1 MVLVEAQHNLS
12 KPGTDLGRTMVLP
25 ALKLDL
31 NGFELRDH
39 SLRQRFSHLQHGM
52 MILLVRE
59 LTRNLP
65 PLTEIELH
73 GNRIRPND
81 AKAARLVTT
90 GSDLSFTLREQ
101 FASNTLSTVLAKD
114 PQVANPLLIRYDHA
128 HNLSSETATHANG
141 QSSSSNFRGTG
152 FGAKRSLN
160 VSFATVSIRA
170 VPSRIRWVAVAAQW
184 SFSYFG

>member
-1 MVLVEAQHNLS
+1 
-12 KPGTDLGRTMVLP
+12 
-25 ALKLDL
+25 
-31 NGFELRDH
+31 
-39 SLRQRFSHLQHGM
+39 

-59 LTRNLP
+59 LMRNLP

-114 PQVANPLLIRYDHA
+114 PQVANPLLIRYDNA
-128 HNLSSETATHANG
+128 HNL
-141 QSSSSNFRGTG
+141 F
-152 FGAKRSLN
+152 
-160 VSFATVSIRA
+160 IRNCHPCQRPIL
-170 VPSRIRWVAVAAQW
+170 VFELQGNRIRSKKIAKCFIRHCLYQGPYRVVFAGLRSPHNGHLAILVERRWFALK
-184 SFSYFG
+184 